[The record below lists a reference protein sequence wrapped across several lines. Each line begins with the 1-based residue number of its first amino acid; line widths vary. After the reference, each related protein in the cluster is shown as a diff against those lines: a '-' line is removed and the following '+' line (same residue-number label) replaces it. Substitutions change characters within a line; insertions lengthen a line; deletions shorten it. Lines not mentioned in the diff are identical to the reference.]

1 MTYVHIISN
10 TSIATNPPRSAVI
23 DGAQVVGELPETYLN
38 SQGWYRLEATPA
50 PETEDGY
57 HAEPRYAYDSEE
69 TPTRVVQSWEIVQ
82 DPPSPPRTFSKYK
95 LKMAIASAG
104 LLEPF
109 EQLLS
114 SVEVLP
120 GYSAAA
126 AFADAVTLDE
136 GNEKFK
142 DAVMLAKER
151 FDLSDEQIE
160 SILSSAVAS

>member
-1 MTYVHIISN
+1 MYVHIISN

-23 DGAQVVGELPETYLN
+23 DGAQVVGQLPEPYLN
-38 SQGWYRLEATPA
+38 SQGWYRLDATTPA
-50 PETEDGY
+50 PETPDGY

-82 DPPSPPRTFSKYK
+82 DLPPPPRTFSKFR

-104 LLEPF
+104 LLEQF

-142 DAVMLAKER
+142 AATMLAKER
-151 FDLSDEQIE
+151 FGRSDEQIE